1 MHRSFMGGDAFCIT
15 ICDPA
20 SSSANQSA
28 YCQNIYDR
36 MGCSYNMPNNAQN
49 GTFEVCDSDLK
60 IPAGLYVTGGVT
72 MTYSQPDSAA
82 VDPPYTAFTP
92 ASSNCVTYASSAL
105 YTGIATVTPT
115 GVSASASG
123 GAKAT
128 GTGSNSAGAAAATQ
142 TGGAVA
148 LGVSTLAGVTGTLF
162 AMIFLS

>member
-1 MHRSFMGGDAFCIT
+1 MGGNAFCIT

-49 GTFEVCDSDLK
+49 GTFEVCAADLK
-60 IPAGLYVTGGVT
+60 TPAGLYVTGGVT
-72 MTYSQPDSAA
+72 MTYTQPNSG
-82 VDPPYTAFTP
+82 VVNPPYTAVVP
-92 ASSNCVTYASSAL
+92 ASSNCVTYASAAL
-105 YTGIATVTPT
+105 YTGLATVTPT

-123 GAKAT
+123 ATGTAKAT
-128 GTGSNSAGAAAATQ
+128 STGTNTAGAASSTQ
-142 TGGAVA
+142 TGGAA
-148 LGVSTLAGVTGTLF
+148 TLGVSALAGVTGTLF